1 MKILLSII
9 INSLIL
15 FIIAYFLQA
24 NTLKHLDS
32 GIILGCSDCSYNSI
46 LAWKTYLLWWIV
58 LGLMNIIIK
67 PILKILSIPLFFIFF
82 WLVVF
87 IVNAIILFLLD
98 YILTDLL
105 IIKWIWYHI
114 NWILEFTIAVVIFTI
129 LNMIYSL
136 LFFKK

>member
-1 MKILLSII
+1 MKILFSII

-24 NTLKHLDS
+24 NQLKGLES
-32 GIILGCSDCSYNSI
+32 WIILGCGDCSYSSI
-46 LAWKTYLLWWIV
+46 FAWKTYLLWWIL
-58 LGLMNIIIK
+58 LGLINLTIK

-82 WLVVF
+82 WLVIF
-87 IVNAIILFLLD
+87 IVNGIILWLLD
-98 YILTDLL
+98 YILTDIL
-105 IIKWIWYHI
+105 IIEWIWYHI
-114 NWILEFTIAVVIFTI
+114 NWIVEFTIAVVIFTV

>member
-24 NTLKHLDS
+24 NPEKELS
-32 GIILGCSDCSYNSI
+32 SWVILGCWDCNYNSI

-58 LGLMNIIIK
+58 LGLINLTIK
-67 PILKILSIPLFFIFF
+67 PILKILSIPLFFIFY

-87 IVNAIILFLLD
+87 IVNAVILFLLD
-98 YILTDLL
+98 YILTDIL
-105 IIKWIWYHI
+105 IINWIWYHI
-114 NWILEFTIAVVIFTI
+114 DKIVDFAIAVVIFTI
-129 LNMIYSL
+129 LNIIYSL

>member
-1 MKILLSII
+1 MKILLSIV

-15 FIIAYFLQA
+15 FVIAYFLPSNSSETWVIIA
-24 NTLKHLDS
+24 NWLYEYNN
-32 GIILGCSDCSYNSI
+32 ILS
-46 LAWKTYLLWWIV
+46 WKTYLLWGIV
-58 LGLMNIIIK
+58 LGLINLTIK

-87 IVNAIILFLLD
+87 IVNAIILYMLD
-98 YILTDLL
+98 FILTDIL

-114 NWILEFTIAVVIFTI
+114 NWIVEFTIAVVIFTV

-136 LFFKK
+136 LLFKK

>member
-15 FIIAYFLQA
+15 FVIAYFLQPNSSGTWVIIA
-24 NTLKHLDS
+24 NWIYD
-32 GIILGCSDCSYNSI
+32 YNDIFS
-46 LAWKTYLLWWIV
+46 WKTYLLWGIV
-58 LGLMNIIIK
+58 LGLINLTIK

-87 IVNAIILFLLD
+87 IVNAIILYLLD
-98 YILTDLL
+98 FILTDIL

-114 NWILEFTIAVVIFTI
+114 NWMIEFTIAVVIFTI

>member
-9 INSLIL
+9 INSAIL
-15 FIIAYFLQA
+15 FIIAYFLQVSSSWSWVIIA
-24 NTLKHLDS
+24 NWLYE
-32 GIILGCSDCSYNSI
+32 YNE
-46 LAWKTYLLWWIV
+46 LFAWKTYLLWGII
-58 LGLMNIIIK
+58 LGLINLTIK
-67 PILKILSIPLFFIFF
+67 PILKILSIPLFFVFF

-87 IVNAIILFLLD
+87 IVNAIILYMLD
-98 YILTDLL
+98 FILTDML

-114 NWILEFTIAVVIFTI
+114 DWIVEFAIAIVIFTI

>member
-15 FIIAYFLQA
+15 FIIAYFLQKNSNWTWVIIA
-24 NTLKHLDS
+24 NW
-32 GIILGCSDCSYNSI
+32 IYEYNDIFS
-46 LAWKTYLLWWIV
+46 WKTYLLWGIV
-58 LGLMNIIIK
+58 LGLINLTIK
-67 PILKILSIPLFFIFF
+67 PILKILSIPLFFLFF

-87 IVNAIILFLLD
+87 IVNAIILYMLD
-98 YILTDLL
+98 FILTDIL

-114 NWILEFTIAVVIFTI
+114 NWWIEFIIAIIIFTI

>member
-15 FIIAYFLQA
+15 FVIAYFLPSNSSETWVIIA
-24 NTLKHLDS
+24 NWLYEYDN
-32 GIILGCSDCSYNSI
+32 ILS
-46 LAWKTYLLWWIV
+46 WKTYLLWGIV
-58 LGLMNIIIK
+58 LGLINLTIK

-87 IVNAIILFLLD
+87 IVNAVILYMLD
-98 YILTDLL
+98 FILTDLL

-114 NWILEFTIAVVIFTI
+114 NWLLEFIIAVVIFTI
-129 LNMIYSL
+129 LNMVYSL
-136 LFFKK
+136 LLFKK

>member
-1 MKILLSII
+1 MKILLSIV

-15 FIIAYFLQA
+15 FVIAYFLPSNSSETWVIIA
-24 NTLKHLDS
+24 NWLYEYNN
-32 GIILGCSDCSYNSI
+32 ILS
-46 LAWKTYLLWWIV
+46 WKTYLLWGIV
-58 LGLMNIIIK
+58 LGLINLTIK

-87 IVNAIILFLLD
+87 IVNAIILYMLD
-98 YILTDLL
+98 FILTDIL

-114 NWILEFTIAVVIFTI
+114 NWLVEFTIAVVIFTI

-136 LFFKK
+136 LLFKK

>member
-15 FIIAYFLQA
+15 FVMAYFLQENSDNSWIIIA
-24 NTLKHLDS
+24 NWLYD
-32 GIILGCSDCSYNSI
+32 YNSI
-46 LAWKTYLLWWIV
+46 LAWKTYLLGWII
-58 LGLMNIIIK
+58 LGLINLTIK

-105 IIKWIWYHI
+105 IINWIWYHI
-114 NWILEFTIAVVIFTI
+114 NWIVEFIIAVVIFTI

-136 LFFKK
+136 LLFKK

>member
-15 FIIAYFLQA
+15 FVIAYFLQK
-24 NTLKHLDS
+24 NSSWTWV
-32 GIILGCSDCSYNSI
+32 IIAGWLYDYSDI
-46 LAWKTYLLWWIV
+46 FAWKTYLLWGIV
-58 LGLMNIIIK
+58 LGLINLTIK
-67 PILKILSIPLFFIFF
+67 PILKIVSIPLFFIFF

-87 IVNAIILFLLD
+87 IVNAIILYLLD
-98 YILTDLL
+98 FILTDIL

-114 NWILEFTIAVVIFTI
+114 SWMIEFTIAVVIFTI

>member
-1 MKILLSII
+1 MKILFSII

-24 NTLKHLDS
+24 NPIKWLES
-32 GIILGCSDCSYNSI
+32 WIILWCEDCSYSSMI
-46 LAWKTYLLWWIV
+46 AWKTYLLWWIL
-58 LGLMNIIIK
+58 LGLINLTIR

-82 WLVVF
+82 WLVIFV
-87 IVNAIILFLLD
+87 VNGVILWLLD
-98 YILTDLL
+98 YILTDIL
-105 IIKWIWYHI
+105 IIEWIWYHI
-114 NWILEFTIAVVIFTI
+114 NWIVEFTIAVVIFTV

>member
-9 INSLIL
+9 INSTIL
-15 FIIAYFLQA
+15 FVMAYLLQENSSETWIIIAWWEYE
-24 NTLKHLDS
+24 
-32 GIILGCSDCSYNSI
+32 YNSI
-46 LAWKTYLLWWIV
+46 LAWKTYLLGWIV
-58 LGLMNIIIK
+58 LGLINLTIK

-87 IVNAIILFLLD
+87 IVNAIILYLLD
-98 YILTDLL
+98 FILTDIL
-105 IIKWIWYHI
+105 IIDWIWYHI
-114 NWILEFTIAVVIFTI
+114 KWTIEFIIAVIIFTI

>member
-15 FIIAYFLQA
+15 FVIAYFLQQNSSWTWVIIA
-24 NTLKHLDS
+24 NWLYE
-32 GIILGCSDCSYNSI
+32 YNDIFS
-46 LAWKTYLLWWIV
+46 WKTYLLWGIV
-58 LGLMNIIIK
+58 LGLINLTIK
-67 PILKILSIPLFFIFF
+67 PILKILSIPLFFVFF

-87 IVNAIILFLLD
+87 IVNAVILYMLD
-98 YILTDLL
+98 FILTDIL

-114 NWILEFTIAVVIFTI
+114 NWTVEFIIAVIIFTI